1 MNIKKNIVYIV
12 LTTIVV
18 FGFYFRF
25 TGISTS
31 HSLWGDEAEIAS
43 DARDLAYGK
52 DTLSNVIRR
61 SGTSYQPASM
71 LIQAVM
77 IKMFG
82 ENEMFLRLPYIMA
95 GATGIAVIFFVTTA
109 LSTPTGG
116 LLAAFLFAFSQLN
129 LANHTQAKPYTFIQV
144 LFLLQI
150 YFLTKLHKKNNWKI
164 HILII
169 LINSLAILFHT
180 LGILIWIP
188 YFVYLL
194 SNKNLYTNKKL
205 VFGVLVIFGVLAFA
219 FRDIIAVLFIND
231 FFAKNDF
238 VYLKQLLVNRY
249 GLIFLPATFGLYY
262 IFKKNKP
269 IAIGLSI
276 YSLIVLYLLFF
287 KQYVHNLR
295 YLVPFFGI
303 IFMCYGVF
311 WGTMGERFKRNFIIL
326 IFSILILG
334 ISKQLVLT
342 PQNYYSPN
350 KDFYGDVQIAD
361 YQTMFTEIKK
371 RFPNYRNIIIFND
384 WLDPQRWYLYK
395 SPDTYFMK
403 GAKGEIHIKDSPHR
417 VYGNLSDFLKE
428 KEKYPQGLLVVED
441 WQSILPDDIKQYA
454 KKNMKLELRVDCMQ
468 VARDNGHCGK
478 AINDITSN
486 GNIPEPVLT
495 SNVRTNNGNESN
507 GASNNKNGNSDIKNN
522 TDDIDRWPL
531 ELYSWGL

>member
-1 MNIKKNIVYIV
+1 MKSKNLLVYAI
-12 LTTIVV
+12 LTTIVIV
-18 FGFYFRF
+18 GFYFRF

-52 DTLSNVIRR
+52 DSFLNVFKR
-61 SGTSYQPASM
+61 SGTNYQSASM
-71 LIQAVM
+71 LVQTSM
-77 IKMFG
+77 IKLFG
-82 ENEMFLRLPYIMA
+82 ENEMFLRLPYIIA
-95 GATGIAVIFFVTTA
+95 GTAGIVVIFFATAA
-109 LSTPTGG
+109 LSTPSGG

-150 YFLTKLHKKNNWKI
+150 YFLTKLHKKNSWKI

-169 LINSLAILFHT
+169 LVNSLAILFHT

-205 VFGVLVIFGVLAFA
+205 VFGVLIIFGFLAFI

-231 FFAKNDF
+231 FIAKNDF

-249 GLIFLPATFGLYY
+249 GLIFLPSVFGLYF
-262 IFKKNKP
+262 IFKKCRA
-269 IAIGLSI
+269 IAIGIAI

-303 IFMCYGVF
+303 MFVGYGVF

-334 ISKQLVLT
+334 ISKQLVMT
-342 PQNYYSPN
+342 PQKYYSPN

-371 RFPNYRNIIIFND
+371 RFPNYQNIVIFND
-384 WLDPQRWYLYK
+384 WLDPQRWYLHK
-395 SPDTYFMK
+395 SPDVYFMK
-403 GAKGEIHIKDSPHR
+403 GAKGDVHIKDSPHK
-417 VYGNLSDFLKE
+417 VYATLADFLRE

-441 WQSILPDDIKQYA
+441 WESILPEDIKQYA
-454 KKNMKLELRVDCMQ
+454 KKNMKLEFRVDCMK
-468 VARDNGHCGK
+468 VARDNGHCGED
-478 AINDITSN
+478 INNITSN
-486 GNIPEPVLT
+486 ANNPEPVLT
-495 SNVRTNNGNESN
+495 LEVSTNNV
-507 GASNNKNGNSDIKNN
+507 
-522 TDDIDRWPL
+522 DDIDRWPL